1 MSSEKAPVITTSHE
15 DEDILKAF
23 EIPSMVF
30 VPMVL
35 KGVLE
40 LGILELLAKCGQL
53 SPLDIAARLSID
65 NPTTPDMI
73 NRLLRLLASYSI
85 LSCTLVEDKGAPPPR
100 GSTASGLGASSFW
113 TTMELLMHQLICYS
127 EKRLS
132 WNAGLCLYNPR
143 IFTHP
148 HCLKD
153 AVKEGGADPFT
164 RTHGMN
170 LFDYMGQDPR
180 FNDLFNKAMM
190 GSSVIYMAKIAQHYG
205 GFSKAKTVVD
215 LGGGIGETL
224 KTILSKNPHIRGIN
238 YDLPHVIAAAPPIPG
253 ITHVG
258 GDILKAVPKADVH
271 FMKSVLHC
279 GDDEF
284 CVKVLKNCWEAL
296 PPTGKVVIVDEM
308 TPEYPETD
316 IVSQTTFLMDL
327 NALRMTGGGKTRTQR
342 EFADLARAS
351 GFHAPKYV
359 LRVYNLW
366 LFELHKK
373 M

>member
-15 DEDILKAF
+15 DEDILNAF
-23 EIPSMVF
+23 EIPSMAF
-30 VPMVL
+30 VSMVL

-65 NPTTPDMI
+65 NPAAPDI
-73 NRLLRLLASYSI
+73 LNRMLRLLVSYSI
-85 LSCTLVEDKGAPPPR
+85 LSCTLVEDKGGRPQRLYSLGPR
-100 GSTASGLGASSFW
+100 S
-113 TTMELLMHQLICYS
+113 
-127 EKRLS
+127 K
-132 WNAGLCLYNPR
+132 N
-143 IFTHP
+143 
-148 HCLKD
+148 CLKD

-164 RTHGMN
+164 RRNGMG
-170 LFDYMGQDPR
+170 LGEDGRRSGRWRRRDPE
-180 FNDLFNKAMM
+180 N
-190 GSSVIYMAKIAQHYG
+190 H
-205 GFSKAKTVVD
+205 
-215 LGGGIGETL
+215 TL
-224 KTILSKNPHIRGIN
+224 QEPHIRGIN

-271 FMKSVLHC
+271 FMKWVLHC

-296 PPTGKVVIVDEM
+296 PPTGKVVIVDEVA
-308 TPEYPETD
+308 PEYPETD
-316 IVSQTTFLMDL
+316 IVSQTTLLMDL

>member
-1 MSSEKAPVITTSHE
+1 MSSEEAPATTISHE

-35 KGVLE
+35 KGALE

-65 NPTTPDMI
+65 NPATPDMI

-85 LSCTLVEDKGAPPPR
+85 LSCTLVEDKGGPPQR
-100 GSTASGLGASSFW
+100 LYGLGPRSKFFVDNNGASNAP
-113 TTMELLMHQLICYS
+113 THMLLQ
-127 EKRLS
+127 EKTVLES
-132 WNAGLCLYNPR
+132 W
-143 IFTHP
+143 

-190 GSSVIYMAKIAQHYG
+190 SSSAIYMAKIAQHYS

-215 LGGGIGETL
+215 LGGGVGETL
-224 KTILSKNPHIRGIN
+224 KIILSKNPHIRAIN
-238 YDLPHVIAAAPPIPG
+238 YDLPHVIAAAPPVPG

-258 GDILKAVPKADVH
+258 GDIVKAVPKADVH
-271 FMKSVLHC
+271 FLKSVLHC
-279 GDDEF
+279 GDEEF

-296 PPTGKVVIVDEM
+296 PPTGKVVIVDEVI
-308 TPEYPETD
+308 PEYPGTD
-316 IVSQTTFLMDL
+316 DVSQTNFLMDL
-327 NALRMTGGGKTRTQR
+327 NALRFAPGAKARTQR

-366 LFELHKK
+366 LIELHKK

>member
-1 MSSEKAPVITTSHE
+1 
-15 DEDILKAF
+15 
-23 EIPSMVF
+23 MVF

-35 KGVLE
+35 KGALE

-65 NPTTPDMI
+65 NPATPDII

-85 LSCTLVEDKGAPPPR
+85 LSCTLVEDKGGPHR
-100 GSTASGLGASSFW
+100 LYGLG
-113 TTMELLMHQLICYS
+113 
-127 EKRLS
+127 
-132 WNAGLCLYNPR
+132 PR
-143 IFTHP
+143 SK

-190 GSSVIYMAKIAQHYG
+190 SSSAIYMAKIAQHYS

-215 LGGGIGETL
+215 LGGGVGETL
-224 KTILSKNPHIRGIN
+224 KIILSKNPHIRAIN
-238 YDLPHVIAAAPPIPG
+238 YDLPHVIAAAPPVPGKIDPNDIEG

-258 GDILKAVPKADVH
+258 GDIVKAVPKADVH
-271 FMKSVLHC
+271 FLKSVLHC

-296 PPTGKVVIVDEM
+296 PPTGKVVIVDEVI
-308 TPEYPETD
+308 PDYPGTD
-316 IVSQTTFLMDL
+316 DVSQTNFLMDL
-327 NALRMTGGGKTRTQR
+327 NALRFAPGAKARTQR
-342 EFADLARAS
+342 EFAELARAS

-366 LFELHKK
+366 LIELHKK

>member
-1 MSSEKAPVITTSHE
+1 MSSEEAPAITISHE

-35 KGVLE
+35 KGALE
-40 LGILELLAKCGQL
+40 LGILNCWAKCGQL

-65 NPTTPDMI
+65 NPATPDMI
-73 NRLLRLLASYSI
+73 NRLLRLLASYSF
-85 LSCTLVEDKGAPPPR
+85 LS
-100 GSTASGLGASSFW
+100 
-113 TTMELLMHQLICYS
+113 
-127 EKRLS
+127 
-132 WNAGLCLYNPR
+132 
-143 IFTHP
+143 
-148 HCLKD
+148 HCLED

-170 LFDYMGQDPR
+170 MFDYMGQYPR
-180 FNDLFNKAMM
+180 LNDLFNKSMM
-190 GSSVIYMAKIAQHYG
+190 SSSAIYMAKIAQHYS

-224 KTILSKNPHIRGIN
+224 KIILSKNPHIRAIN
-238 YDLPHVIAAAPPIPG
+238 YDLPHVIAAAPPFLVKSIPMISKVLC

-258 GDILKAVPKADVH
+258 GDIVKAVPKADVH
-271 FMKSVLHC
+271 SLKSVLHC
-279 GDDEF
+279 GDEEF

-296 PPTGKVVIVDEM
+296 PPTGKVVIVDEVI
-308 TPEYPETD
+308 PEYPGTD
-316 IVSQTTFLMDL
+316 DVSQTNFLMDL
-327 NALRMTGGGKTRTQR
+327 NALRFAPGGKARTQR
-342 EFADLARAS
+342 EFTDLARAS

-366 LFELHKK
+366 LIELHKK